1 MPHEKDRSFG
11 TRYNAHALTG
21 LGVEKRRMSGKNT
34 AHSTDHEI
42 LEIVDSNDKVIG
54 TATRAEIH
62 RRGLMHRAV
71 HIFVFNSTG
80 DIYVQRR
87 SASKDRHPLKL
98 DSSAAGH
105 VDPGETYEQTAVR
118 ELQEEL
124 GITAEIKQ
132 VLWVAACEQ
141 TDNEH
146 VMLFKVETD
155 VEPTPNPEE
164 VQWGGYMSPEK
175 LSVLMKEN
183 PDDFVPAFILLW
195 NEFLR
200 KTT

>member
-1 MPHEKDRSFG
+1 
-11 TRYNAHALTG
+11 
-21 LGVEKRRMSGKNT
+21 MSEDDKV
-34 AHSTDHEI
+34 HSTDLEI
-42 LEIVDSNDKVIG
+42 LEIVDSDDSVIG

-62 RRGLMHRAV
+62 REGLMHRAV
-71 HIFVFNSTG
+71 HIFVFDPAG
-80 DIYVQRR
+80 EIYVQRR
-87 SASKDRHPLKL
+87 AASKDRHPLKL

-105 VDPGETYEQTAVR
+105 VDPGESYEQTAVR

-124 GITAEIKQ
+124 GISATVEKILRA
-132 VLWVAACEQ
+132 AACEQ

-155 VEPTPNPEE
+155 LEPSPNPEE
-164 VQWGGYMSPEK
+164 VQWGGFMSPEK
-175 LSVLMKEN
+175 LSRLMKEN
-183 PDDFVPAFILLW
+183 PEDFVPAFILLW